1 MENTST
7 EPRIAALS
15 VALERALLAE
25 IRRSYDALNAT
36 FFSWQLRCPL
46 FELTEPGGRLGRWVA
61 GARSIELSRALL
73 SNHDWGTLIEILKH
87 EMAHQYVH
95 EVLGV
100 PDESAHGPT
109 FRTVCAERGIDA
121 RAAGLPA
128 RAFGF
133 GRPDG
138 AGPDGAAA
146 GGEQA
151 KVLERVAKL
160 FALAESANEHEAQVA
175 TSAAQRLMLKYNI
188 DAALRG
194 SGAEARYSFVHL
206 GKPTGRVQESQRLL
220 AVILHEHFFVQI
232 IWVSIWR
239 PFEGKRGRV
248 IEACGTPENL
258 ELAAYVHDFLT
269 HTAERLWVD
278 HRRRGGAVPNRERRY
293 FVAGVMAG
301 FRDKLEAERRRNGEA
316 GLVWVGDA
324 DLERYFKRRHPR
336 IRWDSHT
343 VGLGR
348 QAYAHGRNAGRK
360 IVLHRG
366 ISAGPSGGVR
376 LLPAGRK

>member
-7 EPRIAALS
+7 DLRAAALS

-25 IRRSYDALNAT
+25 IRRTYEYLNAT
-36 FFSWQLRCPL
+36 FFSWRLRHPL
-46 FELTEPGGRLGRWVA
+46 FELTEPLGRLGRWVP

-73 SNHDWGTLIEILKH
+73 FDHDWGALIEILKH
-87 EMAHQYVH
+87 EMAHQYVQ

-100 PDESAHGPT
+100 RDEAAHGPK
-109 FRTVCAERGIDA
+109 FREVCAARGIDA

-128 RAFGF
+128 SAFGF
-133 GRPDG
+133 AR
-138 AGPDGAAA
+138 AAP

-160 FALAESANEHEAQVA
+160 LALAESANEHEAHVA
-175 TSAAQRLMLKYNI
+175 MSTAQRLMLKYNI

-194 SGAEARYSFVHL
+194 SGADARYSFVHL

-220 AVILHEHFFVQI
+220 AVILHEYFFVQI
-232 IWVSIWR
+232 IWVSVWR

-278 HRRRGGAVPNRERRY
+278 HRRRASAAANRDRRY

-316 GLVWVGDA
+316 GLVWVGDP
-324 DLERYFKRRHPR
+324 DLQRYFKLRHPR
-336 IRWDSHT
+336 IRWDSHA

-348 QAYAHGRNAGRK
+348 QAYAQGRNAGRK

-366 ISAGPSGGVR
+366 ISAGSSGSVP
-376 LLPAGRK
+376 LLPARRK